1 MTADQF
7 VFWLQGLFELS
18 DTKTLDASQV
28 KIIKEHLDLVFEKVT
43 PAVESQANIDFTAAL
58 EKAGFRFS
66 PHGEDAVKFEP
77 VSGDTKRY
85 C

>member
-18 DTKTLDASQV
+18 DTKTLDARQV
-28 KIIKEHLDLVFEKVT
+28 TIIKEHLDLVFGKVT
-43 PAVESQANIDFTAAL
+43 PEHKDNGEFMREL
-58 EKAGFRFS
+58 EKAGFKNAIL
-66 PHGEDAVKFEP
+66 DLQEP
-77 VSGDTKRY
+77 KKY